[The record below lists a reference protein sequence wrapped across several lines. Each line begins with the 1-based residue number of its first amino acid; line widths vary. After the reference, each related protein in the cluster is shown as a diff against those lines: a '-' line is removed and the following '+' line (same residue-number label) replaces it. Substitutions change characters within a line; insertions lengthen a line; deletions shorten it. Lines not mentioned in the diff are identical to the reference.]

1 MSQQTF
7 SRIGVIGAGA
17 WGTALANVAA
27 RAGADVV
34 LWTRDPGHAD
44 EMARTCENQKRLPGV
59 RLQDNVR
66 PTADPRDLAHMD
78 AVLLVTPAQT
88 VRTMA
93 QMFAPVLRVEAP
105 IAICAKGVERGTLLF
120 SAARFC
126 SWPTCWSKW
135 RPIMP
140 LLPCRAPVS
149 RMTWPPACRPPSQ

>member
-59 RLQDNVR
+59 RLHDNVR
-66 PTADPRDLAHMD
+66 RAAGHARPNGADDGAN
-78 AVLLVTPAQT
+78 V
-88 VRTMA
+88 
-93 QMFAPVLRVEAP
+93 
-105 IAICAKGVERGTLLF
+105 C
-120 SAARFC
+120 ARF
-126 SWPTCWSKW
+126 
-135 RPIMP
+135 
-140 LLPCRAPVS
+140 AG
-149 RMTWPPACRPPSQ
+149 

>member
-66 PTADPRDLAHMD
+66 PTADPRELARH
-78 AVLLVTPAQT
+78 AFVHGRRAGASGAQSC
-88 VRTMA
+88 RCC
-93 QMFAPVLRVEAP
+93 PVGP
-105 IAICAKGVERGTLLF
+105 QF
-120 SAARFC
+120 
-126 SWPTCWSKW
+126 
-135 RPIMP
+135 
-140 LLPCRAPVS
+140 RA
-149 RMTWPPACRPPSQ
+149 